1 MTEINY
7 EQQVHEYATL
17 GCIIKDNTLI
27 QDTVLREE
35 YFRGNCRILYKA
47 MCELVAEG
55 KPIDMV
61 SLLSKQIQNNFGGVA
76 TINECNNRSNVL
88 KFNDYVNIVIEKW
101 QEREKLNILSLASQ
115 ENWKLDQITNELS
128 KLQNNNVNDR
138 YDIADLM
145 KRVYEMPWKQQDKK
159 KGVHTGFKSL
169 DLMTGG
175 FQNGSLNIFGARPS
189 IGKTDFLLNSAIA
202 AGLSGAKPIIF
213 SMEMTAQEE
222 LDLRVIANIGNY
234 NRTKMNDPFTHF
246 KKEEKDRWVTVIGEV
261 SKTNLTIFDK
271 SKQSV
276 KEIYAKTRKIIKE
289 NPDKQVIVYID
300 YLTLM
305 KPSENFKTIEHSS
318 VSEMTK
324 DLKVMAKE
332 LNIPVVC
339 LAQLSRSIESR
350 PDKHPLMSDL
360 RESGG
365 IEEDAN
371 LVGLLYRDSYYTK
384 DVNDNSFEITI
395 AKNRAGAVGL
405 IKCAYNRFTGK
416 LTEVM

>member
-1 MTEINY
+1 MTTSLEN
-7 EQQVHEYATL
+7 QLHEYAVL

-35 YFRGNCRILYKA
+35 YFRGNCRLLYKA

-55 KPIDMV
+55 KPIDLV
-61 SLLSKQIQNNFGGVA
+61 SLLSKQFQNNFGGAA
-76 TINECNNRSNVL
+76 TITECNNRSNVL
-88 KFNDYVNIVIEKW
+88 KFNDYVSIVIEKW
-101 QEREKLNILSLASQ
+101 QEREKLNILSLAAQ
-115 ENWKLDQITNELS
+115 ENWSLDMITNELS

-138 YDIADLM
+138 YDIADLV
-145 KRVYEMPWKQQDKK
+145 KRVYELPWQAQEKK
-159 KGVHTGFKSL
+159 KGVPTGFKTL
-169 DLMTGG
+169 DIMTGG
-175 FQNGSLNIFGARPS
+175 FQNGSLNMFGARPS

-213 SMEMTAQEE
+213 SMEMTAEEE
-222 LDLRVIANIGNY
+222 LDMRVIANIGNY
-234 NRTKMNDPFTHF
+234 NRTKMKDPNKYFND
-246 KKEEKDRWVTVIGEV
+246 KEKERWSTVLGEV
-261 SKTNLTIFDK
+261 AKTDLVIFDK

-276 KEIYAKTRKIIKE
+276 KEIYAKTRRIIKE
-289 NPDKQVIVYID
+289 NPNKQVAVYID

-305 KPSENFKTIEHSS
+305 KPGEGFKQIDHSS
-318 VSEMTK
+318 VSAMTK

-332 LNIPVVC
+332 LDVPVIC
-339 LAQLSRSIESR
+339 LAQLSRSIEQR
-350 PDKHPLMSDL
+350 QDKRPLMSDL

-365 IEEDAN
+365 IEEDSN

-384 DVNDNSFEITI
+384 DESDNTFEIII

-416 LTEVM
+416 LTESM

>member
-1 MTEINY
+1 MENL
-7 EQQVHEYATL
+7 ENQLHEYAAL

-27 QDTVLREE
+27 QDTALREE
-35 YFRGNCRILYKA
+35 YFRGNCRLLYKA

-61 SLLSKQIQNNFGGVA
+61 SLLSKQMQNKFGGVA
-76 TINECNNRSNVL
+76 TITECNNRSNVL

-101 QEREKLNILSLASQ
+101 QEREKLNILAIAAQ

-138 YDIADLM
+138 YDIADLV
-145 KRVYEMPWKQQDKK
+145 KRVYELPWQKK
-159 KGVHTGFKSL
+159 EKKSGVTTGFKTL
-169 DLMTGG
+169 DIMTGG

-189 IGKTDFLLNSAIA
+189 IGKTDFLLNSALA
-202 AGLSGAKPIIF
+202 AGFSGAKPVIF
-213 SMEMTAQEE
+213 SMEMTAEEE
-222 LDLRVIANIGNY
+222 LDLRVIANVGDY
-234 NRTKMNDPFTHF
+234 NRAKIKDPEQYFND
-246 KKEEKDRWVTVIGEV
+246 KEKERWSTVLGEV
-261 SKTNLTIFDK
+261 AKTGLVIFDK

-289 NPDKQVIVYID
+289 NPDKQVVVYID

-305 KPSENFKTIEHSS
+305 KPGEEFKTIDHFS
-318 VSEMTK
+318 VSAMTK
-324 DLKVMAKE
+324 DLKNLAKE
-332 LNIPVVC
+332 LGVPVVC
-339 LAQLSRSIESR
+339 LAQLSRRIEERQDKR
-350 PDKHPLMSDL
+350 PQMSDL

-384 DVNDNSFEITI
+384 DQSDNSFEITI

-416 LTEVM
+416 LIESM